1 MNQPLIRLTG
11 ISAAYDQKKVLEN
24 VNLEIAEKDFL
35 GVIGPNGG
43 GKTTLVKIILGLL
56 KPTAGQILFFQ
67 EGKEVEEIT

>member
-43 GKTTLVKIILGLL
+43 GK
-56 KPTAGQILFFQ
+56 PR
-67 EGKEVEEIT
+67 